1 MKGTHH
7 HKAVLIKE
15 FAVLACDLEIRIDQR
30 AGGDAPEADD
40 DFWPDE
46 LNLRRA
52 DMASGFDLV
61 AFQVPVFWAGGILP
75 YW

>member
-30 AGGDAPEADD
+30 AGGDAPGSSPDRPAVDPAQYEAPDFATLEDD
-40 DFWPDE
+40 S
-46 LNLRRA
+46 N
-52 DMASGFDLV
+52 
-61 AFQVPVFWAGGILP
+61 VPF
-75 YW
+75 